1 MRTLPHS
8 SECGEFF
15 LYLRPLCPNRRL
27 RRKKTAQVR
36 EKTPP
41 LFAKTPLL
49 SRKTCGL
56 SAAPRPPFTP
66 LARRLPLS
74 PPQRQDSPHFS
85 DAKSEKNRPIVC
97 PSRQI
102 TASRCRRPCISCA
115 TIPFQATVRH
125 TLLCQKT
132 AICDKS
138 PLFCHNVT
146 EKRPATRG
154 FLQTFF
160 IFAI

>member
-1 MRTLPHS
+1 MR
-8 SECGEFF
+8 GVFF
-15 LYLRPLCPNRRL
+15 VPRPFCPNRRL
-27 RRKKTAQVR
+27 RHRKTAQVR

-56 SAAPRPPFTP
+56 FATTRPLLTP

-74 PPQRQDSPHFS
+74 PPQQQDSPHFS

-97 PSRQI
+97 PSLQI
-102 TASRCRRPCISCA
+102 TVSRCRRPCISCA

-132 AICDKS
+132 AICAKS

-146 EKRPATRG
+146 EKRPATWG

-160 IFAI
+160 IFAF